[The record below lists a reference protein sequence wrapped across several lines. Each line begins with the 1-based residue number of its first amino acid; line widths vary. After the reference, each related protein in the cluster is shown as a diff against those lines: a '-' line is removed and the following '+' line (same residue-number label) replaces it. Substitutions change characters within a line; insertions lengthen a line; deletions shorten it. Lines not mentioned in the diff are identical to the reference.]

1 MTLLLNIRNLSIV
14 FSFFVLLGCKKEA
27 PKLTENDDKIYR
39 TYQSELT
46 ELEKK
51 KNVLALQGKGI
62 DEKTDAL
69 TMSPKIL
76 DILRK
81 QRQAINQNVIYLE
94 QGINYLK
101 IKSLS
106 RKKYLM
112 DNQGLLSKD
121 DLDKQY
127 SDFLLDREANPPKRP
142 WEDEKLAPML
152 PPPPKPPE
160 ENKGG
165 H

>member
-1 MTLLLNIRNLSIV
+1 MTLSLNIRKLLPLLSLI
-14 FSFFVLLGCKKEA
+14 FLFGCKKDP
-27 PKLTENDDKIYR
+27 PKLNETDDKIYR
-39 TYQSELT
+39 TYQSELS

-106 RKKYLM
+106 RKKYLL

-152 PPPPKPPE
+152 PPPPKPAE

>member
-1 MTLLLNIRNLSIV
+1 MTLLLNTRKLVLLSTIV
-14 FSFFVLLGCKKEA
+14 FLFGCKKDA

-106 RKKYLM
+106 RKKYIL
-112 DNQGLLSKD
+112 DNQGLLNRE